1 MTEFADT
8 AMRKVCRNPRC
19 GCKLP
24 APVSNLREAFRA
36 KRCHSQFYRK
46 RCLVCAEAMERK
58 TENQSFVANASAAA
72 LYSGEGAL
80 GANRCADPHGDPRPH

>member
-8 AMRKVCRNPRC
+8 AMRKVWRNPRC

-24 APVSNLREAFRA
+24 APVSNPREAFRA

-58 TENQSFVANASAAA
+58 IENQLVCGKRKCRSA
-72 LYSGEGAL
+72 LL
-80 GANRCADPHGDPRPH
+80 RRRCVGR